1 MSFPLYRIIPAKLP
15 GSVLVTLGSSV
26 TLSAGNAYDVPFEHA
41 RQHGAKVVV
50 VGLSG
55 PSTARP
61 GNATS
66 GNIFVDTTLS
76 KVVVADG
83 QGNWYDPFTGGTV

>member
-1 MSFPLYRIIPAKLP
+1 MSSPLYRIIPAKLP
-15 GSVLVTLGSSV
+15 GSVLV

-66 GNIFVDTTLS
+66 GNILVDTTLS